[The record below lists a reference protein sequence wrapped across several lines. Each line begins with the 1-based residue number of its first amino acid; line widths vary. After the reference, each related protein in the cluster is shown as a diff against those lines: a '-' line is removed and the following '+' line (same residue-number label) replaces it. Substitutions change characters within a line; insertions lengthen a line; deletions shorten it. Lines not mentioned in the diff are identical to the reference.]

1 MPSMPSLSLKPTRK
15 AVIANYADS
24 LGPRIQ
30 TGSPRHP
37 IARLPFVS
45 QALTALRISARKLL
59 GIRLAEVWEANG
71 RHIWPSIHRRASAR
85 LMDENMSLFDQQRL
99 AMELKSPV
107 TLADVS
113 DLNRANL
120 ATAETTGT
128 EKRPP
133 ANARPKTGK
142 YDKIN
147 G

>member
-1 MPSMPSLSLKPTRK
+1 
-15 AVIANYADS
+15 
-24 LGPRIQ
+24 
-30 TGSPRHP
+30 
-37 IARLPFVS
+37 
-45 QALTALRISARKLL
+45 
-59 GIRLAEVWEANG
+59 
-71 RHIWPSIHRRASAR
+71 
-85 LMDENMSLFDQQRL
+85 MDENMSLFDQQRL

-120 ATAETTGT
+120 APAETTGT